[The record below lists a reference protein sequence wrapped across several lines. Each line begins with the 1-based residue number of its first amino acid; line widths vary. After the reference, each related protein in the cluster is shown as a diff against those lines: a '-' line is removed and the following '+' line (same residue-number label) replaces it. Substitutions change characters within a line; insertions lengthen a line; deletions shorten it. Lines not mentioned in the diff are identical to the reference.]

1 MWEVGSFSLALNS
14 NPLAGSLLL
23 IACTAFLR
31 SGWYHLLLLLPSTG
45 KACKKSLSCARKSI
59 PRALD
64 GCCKNKT
71 KSCPSLAQ
79 KIIFLIYMY
88 IHTPIQGERGE
99 KEPQKSHPSLQTN
112 AGGSWFLL
120 PAQGRAVSGWCGK
133 NPYFY
138 SCWGHFQRGL
148 QLGAGGFSVV
158 LVNKNGCGLKMPAP
172 VAGRMEGQK
181 QCLKG

>member
-1 MWEVGSFSLALNS
+1 MGSFCLALNS

-71 KSCPSLAQ
+71 KSCPSPA
-79 KIIFLIYMY
+79 KKSYIYIY
-88 IHTPIQGERGE
+88 ICMEGGGGQ
-99 KEPQKSHPSLQTN
+99 EPLKSNPLLQTN
-112 AGGSWFLL
+112 ARGSWLL
-120 PAQGRAVSGWCGK
+120 FGNPRPRQLRAGVERA
-133 NPYFY
+133 PIFTA
-138 SCWGHFQRGL
+138 
-148 QLGAGGFSVV
+148 AGGTFGGGCSWELEVSVWFWSI
-158 LVNKNGCGLKMPAP
+158 KMD
-172 VAGRMEGQK
+172 VA
-181 QCLKG
+181 

>member
-1 MWEVGSFSLALNS
+1 MGSFSLALNS

-79 KIIFLIYMY
+79 KIIFFCIYVY
-88 IHTPIQGERGE
+88 TYTYTGRERRKRAPEEPPLPADKCRGQLVPFANPGQGSVRLVW
-99 KEPQKSHPSLQTN
+99 KEPLFLQLLGTLSEG
-112 AGGSWFLL
+112 AAVGSWRF
-120 PAQGRAVSGWCGK
+120 QCGSG
-133 NPYFY
+133 
-138 SCWGHFQRGL
+138 Q
-148 QLGAGGFSVV
+148 
-158 LVNKNGCGLKMPAP
+158 
-172 VAGRMEGQK
+172 
-181 QCLKG
+181 

>member
-1 MWEVGSFSLALNS
+1 MWEVGSFCLALNS

-71 KSCPSLAQ
+71 KSCPSPA
-79 KIIFLIYMY
+79 KKSYIYIYMY
-88 IHTPIQGERGE
+88 
-99 KEPQKSHPSLQTN
+99 
-112 AGGSWFLL
+112 GG
-120 PAQGRAVSGWCGK
+120 GGGK
-133 NPYFY
+133 NPLRATP
-138 SCWGHFQRGL
+138 SCRQMQGAVGSFLATQGQGSCGPVWKKPLFL
-148 QLGAGGFSVV
+148 QLLGALS
-158 LVNKNGCGLKMPAP
+158 
-172 VAGRMEGQK
+172 EGAAVGSWRFQSGSG
-181 QCLKG
+181 Q

>member
-1 MWEVGSFSLALNS
+1 MGSFSLALNS

-71 KSCPSLAQ
+71 KSCPSLTQ
-79 KIIFLIYMY
+79 KIILYTHTHMY
-88 IHTPIQGERGE
+88 LYREREG
-99 KEPQKSHPSLQTN
+99 QKSPRTATPPCRQMQG
-112 AGGSWFLL
+112 AVGSFCQSR
-120 PAQGRAVSGWCGK
+120 AEAVSGWCGK
-133 NPYFY
+133 SLYFY
-138 SCWGHFQRGL
+138 SCWGHFQRRL
-148 QLGAGGFSVV
+148 QMRAGGFSVV

>member
-1 MWEVGSFSLALNS
+1 MGSFSLALNS

-71 KSCPSLAQ
+71 KSCPSLTQ
-79 KIIFLIYMY
+79 KIIIHIYIY
-88 IHTPIQGERGE
+88 IYTHTYTYIGRERE
-99 KEPQKSHPSLQTN
+99 KRAPEEPP
-112 AGGSWFLL
+112 L
-120 PAQGRAVSGWCGK
+120 PADKCRGQLVPLAKPGQRRCQSGVERAPIFTAVGDTFRGSCSWELEVSVWFWSIK
-133 NPYFY
+133 MD
-138 SCWGHFQRGL
+138 
-148 QLGAGGFSVV
+148 VV
-158 LVNKNGCGLKMPAP
+158 
-172 VAGRMEGQK
+172 
-181 QCLKG
+181 